1 MTAIA
6 NPPVDRLPNVWR
18 RKPVFGVR
26 SLIFLIAGLIFMI
39 WSAPRVEL
47 GVLTGNAGELI
58 ASLAGRQD
66 TSQIERGLTS
76 ISDKMFPI
84 VLDERTLLSADNIP
98 GDNKLPVFAYVERSF
113 TQETALNPE
122 TLEIETRQIP
132 QNVLVQPFG
141 YVFYVCSKM
150 LQSIEM
156 AIWASVIAMV
166 ASLLLMPLAAM
177 NFTPH
182 PLIRAG
188 VRAFVSFTRTIP
200 ELVSALFLVLLFGF
214 GPVAGILALAIH
226 SIGFLAKFYA
236 EEVETADIRPQE
248 ALTALGAGPL
258 TVLRIA
264 VIPNVIPSFVALTL
278 YVVDRNIR
286 MATVIGLVGAGGIG
300 QELKGRFDM
309 LQYGHVGTI
318 LLIIFITVL
327 ILDFI
332 SGNLRRHTI

>member
-1 MTAIA
+1 MTPASTL
-6 NPPVDRLPNVWR
+6 PPGQASDAWRL
-18 RKPVFGVR
+18 KPVFGARAV
-26 SLIFLIAGLIFMI
+26 LILFAGLAFLI

-47 GVLTGNAGELI
+47 GVLTRNVHELTV
-58 ASLAGRQD
+58 SVLGGQD
-66 TSQIERGLTS
+66 SSQIERGLAS
-76 ISDKMFPI
+76 ISDKMFPL
-84 VLDERTLLSADNIP
+84 VLDERTTLGAAAHTDAGSLPLLARIEQ
-98 GDNKLPVFAYVERSF
+98 VVTE
-113 TQETALNPE
+113 ETALNSE
-122 TLEIETRQIP
+122 TLEIETREIH
-132 QNVLVQPFG
+132 QNILERPFG
-141 YVFYVCSKM
+141 YVFYVCGKM

-156 AIWASVIAMV
+156 AIWASLFAVII
-166 ASLLLMPLAAM
+166 SLLLMPLAAM

-182 PLIRAG
+182 PLLRTG
-188 VRAFVSFTRTIP
+188 VRAFISFTRTIP

-226 SIGFLAKFYA
+226 SIGFLGKFYA

-248 ALTALGAGPL
+248 ALAALGAGRL
-258 TVLRIA
+258 TVLRLA

-318 LLIIFITVL
+318 LIVIFLTVL
-327 ILDFI
+327 TLDALA
-332 SGNLRRHTI
+332 GHLRRRII

>member
-1 MTAIA
+1 MSYAPGLQGTPSAHA
-6 NPPVDRLPNVWR
+6 WQ
-18 RKPVFGVR
+18 RKPVYGTKAIV
-26 SLIFLIAGLIFMI
+26 SLLAALAFFI
-39 WSAPRVEL
+39 WSAPRVEM
-47 GVLTGNAGELI
+47 GVLTGNLQALAASVTGAGE
-58 ASLAGRQD
+58 
-66 TSQIERGLTS
+66 TSQIERGVAA

-84 VLDERTLLSADNIP
+84 VLDEREILASDELSEAESLPPFARIEQTFTEETLL
-98 GDNKLPVFAYVERSF
+98 
-113 TQETALNPE
+113 NPD

-132 QNVLVQPFG
+132 ERVLVQPFG
-141 YVFYVCSKM
+141 YVLYVCSKM

-156 AIWASVIAMV
+156 AIWASAIAMM
-166 ASLLLMPLAAM
+166 ASLMLIPLAAR

-182 PLIRAG
+182 PL
-188 VRAFVSFTRTIP
+188 VRAAARGMISFTRTIP

-236 EEVETADIRPQE
+236 EDVETADVRPQE
-248 ALTALGAGPL
+248 ALTVLGAGKL
-258 TVLRIA
+258 TVLRLA

-318 LLIIFITVL
+318 LLVIFITVL
-327 ILDFI
+327 TLDVI
-332 SGNLRRHTI
+332 SGNLRRQTI

>member
-1 MTAIA
+1 MTYTAA
-6 NPPVDRLPNVWR
+6 LPPARPPHAWH
-18 RKPVFGVR
+18 RKPVFGAR
-26 SLIFLIAGLIFMI
+26 AMLILIAALAFFI

-47 GVLTGNAGELI
+47 GVLTGNLREL
-58 ASLAGRQD
+58 AVSLSGGQE
-66 TSQIERGLTS
+66 TSQIERGLAS
-76 ISDKMFPI
+76 ISVKMFPI
-84 VLDERTLLSADNIP
+84 VLDERTPLSS
-98 GDNKLPVFAYVERSF
+98 GDIQDPDGFPFLGRIEETFI
-113 TQETALNPE
+113 QETALNPE
-122 TLEIETRQIP
+122 TLEIETREVAQ
-132 QNVLVQPFG
+132 QVLVQPFG

-156 AIWASVIAMV
+156 AIWASLIAMII
-166 ASLLLMPLAAM
+166 SLLLMPLASM

-188 VRAFVSFTRTIP
+188 VRSFISFTRTIP

-236 EEVETADIRPQE
+236 EDVETADVRPQE
-248 ALTALGAGPL
+248 ALAALGAGPL
-258 TVLRIA
+258 TVLRLA

-318 LLIIFITVL
+318 LLVIFITVL
-327 ILDFI
+327 ILDVI
-332 SGNLRRHTI
+332 SGNLRRKTI